1 MSSLCPERAK
11 AVPADDAHRGPRPCP
26 RLSVAEVLAAALAR
40 DRPSLPAPHWKT
52 LNALLRCRTAALG
65 GHLYACADCGR
76 QHFIAHSCRNRHC
89 PQCQRG
95 AAVDWLHKQ
104 SEALLPVP
112 YFHVVFTLPHALNG
126 LIAQNQRALYNLLFG
141 AASATL
147 LEFGRN
153 HLQAQVGVTAVLHTW
168 SQTLLD
174 HYHLHCVVTGGGL
187 RLDGHGWRHANRHYL
202 FPVRALSKVFR
213 GKFCAGLRQ
222 LHATGQLGFHGAL
235 APLQDPS
242 AFGRLLAEATEGPWV
257 VYSKRPFAGPS
268 TVLAY
273 LSRYTHRV
281 ALGAGRLRAL
291 DRDAGT
297 VRFAYKDYADHS
309 RSKTL
314 TLTLAEFLRRFCL
327 HLLPARLVKIRHYG
341 LLGNR
346 DRQQRLTTVR
356 ALLDAASAP
365 PLRRSPHPEAP
376 PPATP
381 DPPRCPH
388 CGGTRL
394 NLIEHRVPT
403 RRRPGPPPA
412 FDSS

>member
-1 MSSLCPERAK
+1 MSSLCPERAR
-11 AVPADDAHRGPRPCP
+11 AALAERDAAEPRP
-26 RLSVAEVLAAALAR
+26 RLTVAEVLAAALAR
-40 DRPSLPAPHWKT
+40 GQPALPAHHWKT

-76 QHFIAHSCRNRHC
+76 QHFIPHSCRNRHC
-89 PQCQRG
+89 PNCQRG
-95 AAVDWLHKQ
+95 AAVDWLQKQ
-104 SEALLPVP
+104 TAALLPVP

-153 HLQAQVGVTAVLHTW
+153 HLQAQIGVTAVLHTW

-187 RLDGHGWRHANRHYL
+187 RLDGAGWRHTNTHYL

-213 GKFCAGLRQ
+213 GKFCAGLQ
-222 LHATGQLGFHGAL
+222 KLHAAGQLGFHGAL
-235 APLQDPS
+235 EALQDP
-242 AFGRLLAEATEGPWV
+242 ADFGRLLAEATARPWV

-281 ALGAGRLRAL
+281 ALGSGRLRAL
-291 DRDAGT
+291 DTLTASVG
-297 VRFAYKDYADHS
+297 FAYKDYADHS

-327 HLLPARLVKIRHYG
+327 HLLPPRFVKIRHYG

-346 DRQQRLTTVR
+346 DRQQRLAAAR
-356 ALLDAASAP
+356 AILGHP
-365 PLRRSPHPEAP
+365 PTPLR
-376 PPATP
+376 
-381 DPPRCPH
+381 PPRPMEPASTGFGALNCPH

-394 NLIEHRVPT
+394 IMVEHRVPIHHGT
-403 RRRPGPPPA
+403 PPPPILN
-412 FDSS
+412 SS

>member
-11 AVPADDAHRGPRPCP
+11 AAPADLDAAEPRP
-26 RLSVAEVLAAALAR
+26 RLTVAEVLAAALAR
-40 DRPSLPAPHWKT
+40 GRPALPAHHWKT
-52 LNALLRCRTAALG
+52 LQALLRCRTAALG

-76 QHFIAHSCRNRHC
+76 QHFIPHSCRNRHC
-89 PQCQRG
+89 PNCQRG
-95 AAVDWLHKQ
+95 AAVDWLQKQ
-104 SEALLPVP
+104 TAALLPVP
-112 YFHVVFTLPHALNG
+112 YFHVVFTLPHVLNG

-153 HLQAQVGVTAVLHTW
+153 HLQAQIGVTAVLHTW

-187 RLDGHGWRHANRHYL
+187 RLDGRGWRHANRHYL

-213 GKFCAGLRQ
+213 GKFCAGLQ
-222 LHATGQLGFHGAL
+222 KLHAAAQLGFHGTMEAM
-235 APLQDPS
+235 QDPA
-242 AFGRLLAEATEGPWV
+242 AFGRLVAEATARPWV

-281 ALGAGRLRAL
+281 ALGSGRLRAL
-291 DRDAGT
+291 DT
-297 VRFAYKDYADHS
+297 VTASVGFAYKDYADHS

-327 HLLPARLVKIRHYG
+327 HLLPPRFVKIRHYG

-346 DRQQRLTTVR
+346 DRQQRLAAAR
-356 ALLDAASAP
+356 AILGQSSVPPPPIQPMEAASAP
-365 PLRRSPHPEAP
+365 CGP
-376 PPATP
+376 PT
-381 DPPRCPH
+381 CPH

-394 NLIEHRVPT
+394 ILVEHRVPIHH
-403 RRRPGPPPA
+403 RPPSPPVL
-412 FDSS
+412 DSS